1 MQKISSMN
9 YNVKTIE
16 VFEKQA
22 KRLNKKYA
30 SLKNELLNLVI
41 KLKEKPEEG
50 TPIGSNCY
58 KIRLAISSK
67 GKAGGA
73 RVIINIVIV
82 EKNVYL
88 LTIYDKSEKEN
99 LFPKELQDLLKDISS

>member
-1 MQKISSMN
+1 MSYLI
-9 YNVKTIE
+9 
-16 VFEKQA
+16 
-22 KRLNKKYA
+22 
-30 SLKNELLNLVI
+30 LLS

-58 KIRLAISSK
+58 KIRLAISSKGK